1 MQKTIKTKKGLDI
14 KLIGEALKSVQ
25 PYQTN
30 QYAITPDNFKW
41 LTPKLLVQENESVL
55 KGQPLFFAKENDKIT
70 VTAPVSGT
78 VTQVVRGEKRKIE
91 YITIDSDQQFQ
102 TIDLTGKINENSSEE
117 IVESLLHCGLWPMV
131 RQRPYGI
138 IANPTQK
145 PKAIFVSATD
155 TSPLAPDMA
164 YLLDGKWDLFF
175 KGLSIISKLT
185 DGALYLTA
193 KVNSTIFELLTHDTN
208 FQKQLSEIQNCKVVP
223 FDGPHPSGNVGTQIH
238 FLAPIQKGDIVW
250 YMEPQ
255 NLCNIGNLFLNHQLD
270 YSKRIEFV
278 GGAVKNPQYFDLIN
292 GASVHNLLENNLIQ
306 DEVRVI
312 SGNVLTGANIGKN
325 GFVGFYDYMI
335 SVIPESEER
344 ELFGWIMPNFH
355 KFSLSRTFFSYL
367 MPQKKYNM
375 DTRLFGGKRVPMFT
389 DVYSKVFPMDLLP
402 DQLLKA
408 CYIKDI
414 ESMEA
419 LGIYEVIEEDFALC
433 EFVCPSKSDC
443 QQIVKDALFEIHK

>member
-102 TIDLTGKINENSSEE
+102 TIDLTGKINENSKEE

-138 IANPTQK
+138 IANPVQK
-145 PKAIFVSATD
+145 PKAIFISATD

-164 YLLDGKWDLFF
+164 YLLEGKWDLFL

-185 DGALYLTA
+185 EGALYLTA
-193 KVNSTIFELLTHDTN
+193 KVNSSIFELLTQDQN
-208 FQKQLSEIQNCKVVP
+208 VQKQLSAIPNCKLVP

-238 FLAPIQKGDIVW
+238 FLTPIQKGETVW
-250 YMEPQ
+250 YVEPQ
-255 NLCNIGNLFLNHQLD
+255 NLCNIGNLFLNQTLD
-270 YSKRIEFV
+270 FSKRVALV
-278 GGAVKNPQYFDLIN
+278 GGAVTNPQYYDLIS
-292 GASVHNLLENNLIQ
+292 GVSVNELLENNLKY

-312 SGNVLTGANIGKN
+312 SGNVLTGSNIGKN
-325 GFVGFYDYMI
+325 GFVGFYDQMI

-344 ELFGWIMPNFH
+344 ELLGWIMPNIG
-355 KFSLSRTFFSYL
+355 KFSVSRTFLSFL
-367 MPQKKYNM
+367 MPQKKYNI
-375 DTRLFGGKRVPMFT
+375 DTRLFGGKRAPMFT

-414 ESMEA
+414 ETMEA
-419 LGIYEVIEEDFALC
+419 LGIYEVVEEDFALC

-443 QQIVKDALFEIHK
+443 QQIIKEALFEIHK

>member
-14 KLIGEALKSVQ
+14 KLVGEALKSVQ

-41 LTPKLLVQENESVL
+41 LTPKLLVQENEKVL
-55 KGQPLFFAKENDKIT
+55 KGQPLFFAKENDKINI
-70 VTAPVSGT
+70 TAPVSGT
-78 VTQVVRGEKRKIE
+78 VSQIVRGEKRKIE
-91 YITIDSDQQFQ
+91 YIAIESDQQFQ

-255 NLCNIGNLFLNHQLD
+255 NLCNIGNFFLNHQLD
-270 YSKRIEFV
+270 YSKRIELV

-292 GASVHNLLENNLIQ
+292 GASVHKLLENNLIQ

-325 GFVGFYDYMI
+325 GFVGFYDHMI